1 MVIHSGS
8 RNPGSN
14 ICKWYQDRAY
24 RECSHRYQQNI
35 DNIIQHYQDTGELQ
49 KIESAIQYYVNTTQS
64 PIYELAYIDGKLLD
78 DYLHDMIILQQY
90 ADLNR
95 KAMADVIISEMNLHE
110 VDSFTTIHNYVD
122 VENKIIRKGAVSA
135 QMGERLIIP
144 MNMRDGSLICVGKGN
159 PDWNYSAPHGA
170 GRLMSRAEAK
180 QSFTV
185 SAFKKSM
192 EGIYTT
198 SVGSDT
204 LDECPM
210 VYKPTNEIISQIED
224 AVAVVKS
231 IKPIYNFKARENSK
245 RWR

>member
-14 ICKWYQDRAY
+14 ICKWYQDKAY
-24 RECSHRYQQNI
+24 KNLKRQYQKGI
-35 DNIIQHYQDTGELQ
+35 DDIVKHYHETGETD
-49 KIESAIQYYVNTTQS
+49 KIESEIEKYKSENPE
-64 PIYELAYIDGKLLD
+64 PIYELSYVEGQLFDN
-78 DYLHDMIILQQY
+78 YLHDMIILQQY

-110 VDSFTTIHNYVD
+110 VASFTTIHNYVD

-231 IKPIYNFKARENSK
+231 IKPIYNFKAREDSK